1 MKPEK
6 LKERAITL
14 AGDAAGAV
22 ADPKAGLTKVRSKA
36 KSKAKS
42 PALLVIAGAIAVA
55 FLIGRRR
62 ALRHT

>member
-1 MKPEK
+1 MKTQE

-22 ADPKAGLTKVRSKA
+22 ADPKTGLTKVRST
-36 KSKAKS
+36 AKS

-55 FLIGRRR
+55 YLVGRRR
-62 ALRHT
+62 ALRRTW